1 MADERAM
8 ANESAAPLIECFEG
22 LPDPRDAHGRRHKLI
37 DVVVIAVCATICGAD
52 GFIDMEE
59 FGHSREDWLRTFL
72 ELPHGIPSHDTIG
85 RVFAALEPTEF
96 AMCLG
101 HWVTSVA
108 TTLARQVVGIDGK
121 KLRRSFD
128 KANAQAALN
137 IVSAWAS
144 EHRMTLGQVKVS
156 ADSNEIT
163 AVPELLRVLD
173 LAGCIVTLD
182 ALHTQKE
189 VVTRIAAKGADYVVA
204 LKDNHPTLK
213 EEVATM
219 LTNVREGRTAG
230 YTVSRHHTLEKEHG
244 RIETRRIWQVEVPP
258 GRLPEQSEWAGLKS
272 VAVVQAVREVGTK
285 VSREERYYLSSLPAD
300 AEQIA
305 QVIRDRWKIENSCHW
320 VLDVVFREDDSRV
333 RVGNAAEN
341 FAVVRRWALSLLQ
354 QERST
359 PRSIKTKRLK
369 AALDLNYL
377 LKVLQC

>member
-1 MADERAM
+1 M

-144 EHRMTLGQVKVS
+144 EHRMTSRTSQGQCRLERDHS
-156 ADSNEIT
+156 R
-163 AVPELLRVLD
+163 P
-173 LAGCIVTLD
+173 G
-182 ALHTQKE
+182 
-189 VVTRIAAKGADYVVA
+189 VA
-204 LKDNHPTLK
+204 Q
-213 EEVATM
+213 
-219 LTNVREGRTAG
+219 G
-230 YTVSRHHTLEKEHG
+230 
-244 RIETRRIWQVEVPP
+244 
-258 GRLPEQSEWAGLKS
+258 AGLS
-272 VAVVQAVREVGTK
+272 RLHRDGGCVAYVERDRQPASRKRSRLRGGAHQRARS
-285 VSREERYYLSSLPAD
+285 VSRERGGT
-300 AEQIA
+300 
-305 QVIRDRWKIENSCHW
+305 R
-320 VLDVVFREDDSRV
+320 
-333 RVGNAAEN
+333 
-341 FAVVRRWALSLLQ
+341 
-354 QERST
+354 
-359 PRSIKTKRLK
+359 
-369 AALDLNYL
+369 
-377 LKVLQC
+377 